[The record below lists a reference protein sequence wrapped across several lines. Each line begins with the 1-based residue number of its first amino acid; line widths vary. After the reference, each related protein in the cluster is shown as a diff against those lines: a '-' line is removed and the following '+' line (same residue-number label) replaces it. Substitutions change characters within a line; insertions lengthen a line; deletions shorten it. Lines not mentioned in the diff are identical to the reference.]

1 MKKYNLAK
9 NNDNNKSAEVKP
21 KARKRQYTLA
31 YKKKIVAEAVECKAP
46 GELMAL
52 LRREGLASSTVHSW
66 RVASAN
72 GELRGSRSLS
82 RGPAAALSNEQK
94 AQLENLRKENA
105 VLKNRLVRAEAVIDL
120 QKKIAEVMSTNSTE
134 NSGSKQ

>member
-66 RVASAN
+66 RVASAI
-72 GELRGSRSLS
+72 E
-82 RGPAAALSNEQK
+82 
-94 AQLENLRKENA
+94 
-105 VLKNRLVRAEAVIDL
+105 
-120 QKKIAEVMSTNSTE
+120 
-134 NSGSKQ
+134 